1 MSPWKLCLLSS
12 LVVLGLNVT
21 LHWRFD
27 KLEWGA
33 EGVGDSDW
41 RGLSEQVFRSHGFH
55 GTFEN
60 RLRKLMEKSTDV
72 GLDVIKIQN
81 EAPMSVSYTENLIE
95 CEDFVKITNRTY
107 LESGWTKAVYK
118 GYYRGDPV
126 AIKTVDV
133 RGHHLRSCVIKGR
146 NHGDCYQQAAQK
158 IVKEIVVLQ
167 AIAHNNVVKVCRYIK
182 KPQKKPGQGLK
193 MCVTVCF
200 YILYSVFDLSFRLS
214 PTFSVSIL
222 RLNIKFM
229 FLSLRYLI
237 TPRLVL
243 FKTLRHRWQLNVF
256 LNCFYQSIWLS
267 SI

>member
-1 MSPWKLCLLSS
+1 MLKLLWRRVSPWKLCLLAS

-33 EGVGDSDW
+33 EGVGNSDW

-133 RGHHLRSCVIKGR
+133 RGHHLRSCVTKGR

-167 AIAHNNVVKVCRYIK
+167 AIAHNNVVKVLGFCVPGTNRDIQEVAMVTELGEGVDLIK
-182 KPQKKPGQGLK
+182 LLQMSWEDRFRVRHCWFKPL
-193 MCVTVCF
+193 
-200 YILYSVFDLSFRLS
+200 D
-214 PTFSVSIL
+214 
-222 RLNIKFM
+222 
-229 FLSLRYLI
+229 
-237 TPRLVL
+237 
-243 FKTLRHRWQLNVF
+243 
-256 LNCFYQSIWLS
+256 
-267 SI
+267 

>member
-33 EGVGDSDW
+33 EGVGNSEW

-72 GLDVIKIQN
+72 GLDVIEIQN

-133 RGHHLRSCVIKGR
+133 RGHHLRSCVTKGR
-146 NHGDCYQQAAQK
+146 NHGDCYQLAAQK

-167 AIAHNNVVKVCRYIK
+167 AIAHNNVVKVCCYDK
-182 KPQKKPGQGLK
+182 KYEKKSGQGLQL
-193 MCVTVCF
+193 CVTAYF
-200 YILYSVFDLSFRLS
+200 YTLYNVLDLSFSRS
-214 PTFSVSIL
+214 QTFS
-222 RLNIKFM
+222 
-229 FLSLRYLI
+229 SLHSKVKRQVYV
-237 TPRLVL
+237 LV
-243 FKTLRHRWQLNVF
+243 FKVLHCT
-256 LNCFYQSIWLS
+256 
-267 SI
+267 

>member
-1 MSPWKLCLLSS
+1 MSPWKLCLLFS

-33 EGVGDSDW
+33 EGVGNSEW

-72 GLDVIKIQN
+72 GLDVIEIQN

-133 RGHHLRSCVIKGR
+133 RGHHLRSCVTKGR
-146 NHGDCYQQAAQK
+146 NHGDCYQLAAQK

-167 AIAHNNVVKVCRYIK
+167 AIAHNNVVKVCCYDK
-182 KPQKKPGQGLK
+182 KYEKKSGQGLQL
-193 MCVTVCF
+193 CVTAYF
-200 YILYSVFDLSFRLS
+200 YTLYNVLDLSFSRS
-214 PTFSVSIL
+214 QTFS
-222 RLNIKFM
+222 
-229 FLSLRYLI
+229 SLYSKVKRQVYV
-237 TPRLVL
+237 LV
-243 FKTLRHRWQLNVF
+243 FKVLHCT
-256 LNCFYQSIWLS
+256 
-267 SI
+267 

>member
-33 EGVGDSDW
+33 EGVGNSDC
-41 RGLSEQVFRSHGFH
+41 RGLSEQVFRSQGFH

-81 EAPMSVSYTENLIE
+81 EAPMSVSYIENLIE

-133 RGHHLRSCVIKGR
+133 RGHHLRSCVTKGR
-146 NHGDCYQQAAQK
+146 NHGDCYQLAAQK

-167 AIAHNNVVKVCRYIK
+167 AIAHNNVVKVCRYDK
-182 KPQKKPGQGLK
+182 KYEKKSGQGLK
-193 MCVTVCF
+193 LCVTVYF
-200 YILYSVFDLSFRLS
+200 YTLCNVLDLSFSRS
-214 PTFSVSIL
+214 QTFS
-222 RLNIKFM
+222 
-229 FLSLRYLI
+229 SLYSKVKRQVYV
-237 TPRLVL
+237 LV
-243 FKTLRHRWQLNVF
+243 FKVLHCT
-256 LNCFYQSIWLS
+256 
-267 SI
+267 

>member
-1 MSPWKLCLLSS
+1 MSPWKLCLLAS

-33 EGVGDSDW
+33 EGVGNSDW

-72 GLDVIKIQN
+72 GLDVIEIQN

-118 GYYRGDPV
+118 GYYRGEPV

-133 RGHHLRSCVIKGR
+133 RGHHLRSCVTKGR
-146 NHGDCYQQAAQK
+146 NHGDCYQLAAQK

-167 AIAHNNVVKVCRYIK
+167 AIAHNNVVKVCRYVK
-182 KPQKKPGQGLK
+182 KYEKKSGQGLQL
-193 MCVTVCF
+193 CVTAYF
-200 YILYSVFDLSFRLS
+200 YTLYNVLDLSFSRS
-214 PTFSVSIL
+214 QTFS
-222 RLNIKFM
+222 
-229 FLSLRYLI
+229 SLYSKVKRQVYV
-237 TPRLVL
+237 LV
-243 FKTLRHRWQLNVF
+243 FKVLHCT
-256 LNCFYQSIWLS
+256 
-267 SI
+267 

>member
-33 EGVGDSDW
+33 EGVGNSDW

-72 GLDVIKIQN
+72 GLDVIEIQN

-133 RGHHLRSCVIKGR
+133 RGHHLRSCVTKGR
-146 NHGDCYQQAAQK
+146 NHGDCYQLAAQK

-167 AIAHNNVVKVCRYIK
+167 AIAHNNVVKVCCYDK
-182 KPQKKPGQGLK
+182 KYEKKSGQGLQL
-193 MCVTVCF
+193 CVTAYF
-200 YILYSVFDLSFRLS
+200 YTLYNVLDLSFSRS
-214 PTFSVSIL
+214 QTFS
-222 RLNIKFM
+222 
-229 FLSLRYLI
+229 SLYSKVKRQVYV
-237 TPRLVL
+237 LV
-243 FKTLRHRWQLNVF
+243 FKVLHCT
-256 LNCFYQSIWLS
+256 
-267 SI
+267 

>member
-33 EGVGDSDW
+33 EGVGNSEW

-133 RGHHLRSCVIKGR
+133 RGHHLRSCVTKGR
-146 NHGDCYQQAAQK
+146 NHGDCYQLAAQK

-167 AIAHNNVVKVCRYIK
+167 AIAHNNVVKVCCYDK
-182 KPQKKPGQGLK
+182 KYEKKSGQGLQL
-193 MCVTVCF
+193 CVTAYF
-200 YILYSVFDLSFRLS
+200 YTLYNVLDLSFSRS
-214 PTFSVSIL
+214 QTFSSLYSKVKRQGTSL
-222 RLNIKFM
+222 HVDLY
-229 FLSLRYLI
+229 FLIHYVTR
-237 TPRLVL
+237 
-243 FKTLRHRWQLNVF
+243 
-256 LNCFYQSIWLS
+256 
-267 SI
+267 

>member
-33 EGVGDSDW
+33 EGVGNSEW

-72 GLDVIKIQN
+72 GLDVIEIQN

-133 RGHHLRSCVIKGR
+133 RGHHLRSCVTKGR
-146 NHGDCYQQAAQK
+146 NHGDCYQLAAQK

-167 AIAHNNVVKVCRYIK
+167 AIAHNNVVKVCCYDK
-182 KPQKKPGQGLK
+182 KYEKKSGQGLQL
-193 MCVTVCF
+193 CVTAYF
-200 YILYSVFDLSFRLS
+200 YTLYNVLDLSFSRS
-214 PTFSVSIL
+214 QTFS
-222 RLNIKFM
+222 
-229 FLSLRYLI
+229 SLYSKVKRQVYV
-237 TPRLVL
+237 LV
-243 FKTLRHRWQLNVF
+243 FKVLHCT
-256 LNCFYQSIWLS
+256 
-267 SI
+267 

>member
-33 EGVGDSDW
+33 EGVGNSDW

-72 GLDVIKIQN
+72 GLDVIEIQN

-133 RGHHLRSCVIKGR
+133 RGHHLRSCVTKGR
-146 NHGDCYQQAAQK
+146 NHGDCYQLAAQK

-167 AIAHNNVVKVCRYIK
+167 AIAHNNVVKVCRYVK
-182 KPQKKPGQGLK
+182 KYEKKIRSRFLIVCDCLFLHLIGLYN
-193 MCVTVCF
+193 V
-200 YILYSVFDLSFRLS
+200 LDLSFSRS
-214 PTFSVSIL
+214 QTFS
-222 RLNIKFM
+222 
-229 FLSLRYLI
+229 SLYCKVKRQDY
-237 TPRLVL
+237 VL
-243 FKTLRHRWQLNVF
+243 AFKVLHCT
-256 LNCFYQSIWLS
+256 
-267 SI
+267 

>member
-33 EGVGDSDW
+33 EGVGNSEW

-72 GLDVIKIQN
+72 GLDVIEIQN

-133 RGHHLRSCVIKGR
+133 RGHHLRSCVTKGR
-146 NHGDCYQQAAQK
+146 NHGDCYQLAAQK

-167 AIAHNNVVKVCRYIK
+167 AIAHNNVVKVCRYDK
-182 KPQKKPGQGLK
+182 KYEKKSGQGLQL
-193 MCVTVCF
+193 CVTAYF
-200 YILYSVFDLSFRLS
+200 YTLYNVHVLDLSFSRS
-214 PTFSVSIL
+214 QTFS
-222 RLNIKFM
+222 
-229 FLSLRYLI
+229 SLYSKAKRQVYV
-237 TPRLVL
+237 LV
-243 FKTLRHRWQLNVF
+243 FKVLHCT
-256 LNCFYQSIWLS
+256 
-267 SI
+267 

>member
-33 EGVGDSDW
+33 ERVGNSDW

-72 GLDVIKIQN
+72 GLDVIEIQN

-133 RGHHLRSCVIKGR
+133 RGHHLRSCVTKGR
-146 NHGDCYQQAAQK
+146 NHGDCYQLAAQK

-167 AIAHNNVVKVCRYIK
+167 AIAHNNVVKVCRYDK
-182 KPQKKPGQGLK
+182 KYEKKSGQGLQL
-193 MCVTVCF
+193 CVTAYF
-200 YILYSVFDLSFRLS
+200 YSLYNVLDLSFSRS
-214 PTFSVSIL
+214 QTFS
-222 RLNIKFM
+222 
-229 FLSLRYLI
+229 SLYSKVKRQVYV
-237 TPRLVL
+237 LV
-243 FKTLRHRWQLNVF
+243 FKVLHCT
-256 LNCFYQSIWLS
+256 
-267 SI
+267 

>member
-1 MSPWKLCLLSS
+1 MSPWKLCLISS

-33 EGVGDSDW
+33 EGVGNSEW

-72 GLDVIKIQN
+72 GLDVIEIQN

-133 RGHHLRSCVIKGR
+133 RGHHLRSCVTKGR
-146 NHGDCYQQAAQK
+146 NHGDCYQLAAQK

-167 AIAHNNVVKVCRYIK
+167 AIAHNNVVKVCCYDK
-182 KPQKKPGQGLK
+182 KYEKKSGQGLQL
-193 MCVTVCF
+193 CVTAYF
-200 YILYSVFDLSFRLS
+200 YTLYNVLDLSFSRS
-214 PTFSVSIL
+214 QTFS
-222 RLNIKFM
+222 
-229 FLSLRYLI
+229 SLYSKVKRQVYV
-237 TPRLVL
+237 LV
-243 FKTLRHRWQLNVF
+243 FKVLHCT
-256 LNCFYQSIWLS
+256 
-267 SI
+267 

>member
-1 MSPWKLCLLSS
+1 MLKLLWRRVSPWKLCLLSS

-33 EGVGDSDW
+33 EGVGNSEW

-72 GLDVIKIQN
+72 GLDVIEIQN

-133 RGHHLRSCVIKGR
+133 RGHHLRSCVTKGR
-146 NHGDCYQQAAQK
+146 NHGDCYQLAAQK

-167 AIAHNNVVKVCRYIK
+167 AIAHNNVVKVCCYDK
-182 KPQKKPGQGLK
+182 KYEKKSGQGLQL
-193 MCVTVCF
+193 CVTAYF
-200 YILYSVFDLSFRLS
+200 YTLYNVLDLSFSRS
-214 PTFSVSIL
+214 QTFS
-222 RLNIKFM
+222 
-229 FLSLRYLI
+229 SLYSKVKRQVYV
-237 TPRLVL
+237 LV
-243 FKTLRHRWQLNVF
+243 FKVLHCT
-256 LNCFYQSIWLS
+256 
-267 SI
+267 